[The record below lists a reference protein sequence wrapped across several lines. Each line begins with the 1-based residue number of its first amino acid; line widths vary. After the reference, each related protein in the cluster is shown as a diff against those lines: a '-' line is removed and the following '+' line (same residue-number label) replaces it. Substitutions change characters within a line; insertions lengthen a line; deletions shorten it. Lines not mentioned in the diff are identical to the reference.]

1 MIRYRSFFKP
11 IALILVLSIIFQ
23 GCKVYYKEAATPEKA
38 FESSNRVKIITVDDR
53 EMYFDKIIIEDD
65 VLYGVRKIK
74 GKSIN
79 IILSQSD
86 IKEIH
91 LIDLDK
97 SKKKTRILILSCFMG
112 VVIFFIIEWI
122 IGLEN
127 YELNY
132 P

>member
-1 MIRYRSFFKP
+1 
-11 IALILVLSIIFQ
+11 
-23 GCKVYYKEAATPEKA
+23 
-38 FESSNRVKIITVDDR
+38 
-53 EMYFDKIIIEDD
+53 MYFDKIIIEDD
-65 VLYGVRKIK
+65 VLYGVREIK

-79 IILSQSD
+79 IILPQSD

-97 SKKKTRILILSCFMG
+97 SKKSTRILGLSCFMG
-112 VVIFFIIEWI
+112 VVIFFIIGWVI
-122 IGLEN
+122 ALEN